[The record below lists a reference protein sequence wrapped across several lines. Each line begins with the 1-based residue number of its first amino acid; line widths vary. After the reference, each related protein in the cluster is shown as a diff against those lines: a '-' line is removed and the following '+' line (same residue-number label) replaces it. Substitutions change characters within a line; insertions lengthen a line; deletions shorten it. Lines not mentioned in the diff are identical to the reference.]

1 MSTTAG
7 AAVVERA
14 EEQAG
19 ARVERLQLLAR
30 AMQTLSEDRDYP
42 TPPERG
48 VVMGDVYYKTVGREF
63 LDHFVGFA
71 NLDPDAD
78 ILDAGC
84 GGGRMAAALLYY
96 LREGS
101 YTGFDVHPE
110 SIDWCRAT
118 IAPRNPRFSFDH
130 ADLRNSQYN
139 PAGEAQ
145 AADHRFPYG
154 GESFDF
160 VIAVSLFTHMFRRET
175 ARYLSE
181 FARVL
186 RPGGAAFVTAYLL
199 NADSLLAMTREP
211 GAVLFPESFE
221 DSLVLHGDRPA
232 AGVAHHEEWLLAEAR
247 ACGLGLDRVAYGA
260 WTARVR
266 LSKQD
271 VLLLRRD
278 R

>member
-1 MSTTAG
+1 MSTPADL
-7 AAVVERA
+7 AVVELADEHAR
-14 EEQAG
+14 
-19 ARVERLQLLAR
+19 ARVERLHLLAV
-30 AMQTLSEDRDYP
+30 AMRTLTEDRDYP
-42 TPPERG
+42 TPERG
-48 VVMGDVYYKTVGREF
+48 VVMGNVYYRSVGREF
-63 LDHFVGFA
+63 LDHLVAFA
-71 NLDPDAD
+71 NLGPDAD

-96 LREGS
+96 LRDGS
-101 YTGFDVHPE
+101 YTGFDVHSE
-110 SIDWCRAT
+110 SIEWCRAT

-130 ADLRNSQYN
+130 VDVRNPQYN

-154 GESFDF
+154 EESFDF
-160 VIAVSLFTHMFRRET
+160 VIAVSLFTHMFRRAT
-175 ARYLSE
+175 AHYLRE

-211 GAVLFPESFE
+211 GAVQFPESRG

-232 AGVAHHEEWLLAEAR
+232 AGVAHREDWLLADAR
-247 ACGLGLDRVAYGA
+247 DCGLGLDRIAYGA
-260 WTARVR
+260 WTARAR
-266 LSKQD
+266 LSRQD

>member
-1 MSTTAG
+1 MSTAAH

-14 EEQAG
+14 EEQAR
-19 ARVERLQLLAR
+19 ARLERLQLLAR
-30 AMQTLSEDRDYP
+30 ATQTLTDDPDYP
-42 TPPERG
+42 TPPEAG
-48 VVMGDVYYKTVGREF
+48 VVMGNVYYRSVGREF

-71 NLDPDAD
+71 NLGPDAD

-96 LREGS
+96 LRDGS

-110 SIDWCRAT
+110 SISWCRAT
-118 IAPRNPRFSFDH
+118 IAPRNSRFGFDH
-130 ADLRNSQYN
+130 VNLRNSQYN
-139 PAGEAQ
+139 PAGKSQ

-154 GESFDF
+154 EESFDF

-175 ARYLSE
+175 AHYLSE

-186 RPGGAAFVTAYLL
+186 RPGGAAFVTAYLI

-211 GAVLFPESFE
+211 GAVQFPESFE
-221 DSLVLHGDRPA
+221 DSLVLDGDRPA
-232 AGVAHHEEWLLAEAR
+232 AGVAHREDWLLADAR
-247 ACGLGLDRVAYGA
+247 ACGLGVDRIAYGA
-260 WTARVR
+260 WTARAR